1 METVAHGIQVTA
13 TILQV
18 RTPVERDGYLEAEL
32 EQDTE
37 LYDVVFCRKPRE
49 VCFFTENDSLCV

>member
-1 METVAHGIQVTA
+1 MEKVVHGIQVNA
-13 TILQV
+13 IILQG

-37 LYDVVFCRKPRE
+37 LYDIVFCMKPRE
-49 VCFFTENDSLCV
+49 LCYFTENDSLCV